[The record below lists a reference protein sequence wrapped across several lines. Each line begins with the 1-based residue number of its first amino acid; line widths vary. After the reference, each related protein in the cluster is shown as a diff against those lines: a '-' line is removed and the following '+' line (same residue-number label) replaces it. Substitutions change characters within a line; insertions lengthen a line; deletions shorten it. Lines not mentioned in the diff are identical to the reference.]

1 MWRWALGDRPKVL
14 DLFAG
19 CGGLSTGFE
28 KAGFDVFASND
39 IWGVALETF
48 KSNHPGTK
56 AILGNIMK
64 KSVQD
69 EIIDIVNHKVDIIIG
84 GPPCQAYSLAGSR
97 DPEDPR
103 GKLFE
108 NYVKIVEK
116 VQPSVFVVE
125 NVKGILSMKHFK
137 ENIPIEEKKEIIEL
151 IKMKK
156 SKKQKVSIENLNKQI
171 EEYLVPVPEL
181 IKSTF
186 EGLGYKV
193 EWRLLNTADYGVP
206 QERQRVFFLG
216 TKYKNIVFPHETH
229 SGKSSS
235 LLKSYVTLREAI
247 SDLPFPDIGDE
258 DEVYEGGF
266 SPIYMSRN
274 RRRSWNEVSYTIQ
287 AGARHIPLHPGC
299 PPMEKIDSDNWIFG
313 QGPFR
318 RLSVKECARIQ
329 TFPDDYIFI
338 GKTVDKYKQIGNA
351 VPPLLAMRVGSCVR
365 KML

>member
-1 MWRWALGDRPKVL
+1 MRALGDRLKVL

-19 CGGLSTGFE
+19 CGGLSAGFE
-28 KAGFDVFASND
+28 KAGFEAFAAND
-39 IWGVALETF
+39 IWRVSLETF
-48 KSNHPGTK
+48 KRNHPGTK
-56 AILGNIMK
+56 AILGDITK
-64 KSVQD
+64 EGVQNK
-69 EIIDIVNHKVDIIIG
+69 IIDIVNHKVDIIIG

-108 NYVKIVEK
+108 NYVRIVEK
-116 VQPSVFVVE
+116 VQPSIFVVE

-137 ENIPIEEKKEIIEL
+137 ENIPIEKRREIIEL
-151 IKMKK
+151 IKRKK
-156 SKKQKVSIENLNKQI
+156 SKKQKVSIENLNNQI
-171 EEYLVPVPEL
+171 EEHLVPVPEL

-193 EWRLLNTADYGVP
+193 EWRLLNAADYGVP

-216 TKYKNIVFPHETH
+216 TRYKNIVFPHETH
-229 SGKSSS
+229 SGKSRT
-235 LLKSYVTLREAI
+235 LLKRWVTLGEAI
-247 SDLPFPDIGDE
+247 GDLPFPGVGDG

-274 RRRSWNEVSYTIQ
+274 RRRAWDEASYTIQ

-299 PPMEKIDSDNWIFG
+299 PPMEKIGTDEWVFG
-313 QGPFR
+313 QGSFR

-329 TFPDDYIFI
+329 TFPDNHIFL

-351 VPPLLAMRVGSCVR
+351 VPPLLARKVAGCII
-365 KML
+365 KMLN